1 MAVISAKE
9 FKAKATRKIQIPGFD
24 ENETF
29 TIQIRPMSLL
39 GMIRKGKIDNELLAS
54 VLELFKSNEKK
65 IDLKKGTM
73 AEGLEMDVLQQPEML
88 QNLDELMRKVA
99 KEVMMAPA
107 YDEVAEYLTDGQLQA
122 IFEEA
127 QGKIQ
132 QVKPIVKE

>member
-9 FKAKATRKIQIPGFD
+9 FKAKATREIQIPGFD

-29 TIQIRPMSLL
+29 TIKIRPMSLL

-54 VLELFKSNEKK
+54 VLDLFKTNEKK
-65 IDLKKGTM
+65 VKLNKK
-73 AEGLEMDVLQQPEML
+73 AVADGLEMDVLQQPEML

-99 KEVMMAPA
+99 QEVMIAPA
-107 YDEVAEYLTDGQLQA
+107 YDEVADYLTDGQLQA

-132 QVKPIVKE
+132 QVKPIV

>member
-9 FKAKATRKIQIPGFD
+9 FKAKATREIQIPGFD

-29 TIQIRPMSLL
+29 TIKIRPMSLL

-54 VLELFKSNEKK
+54 VLDLFKTNEKK
-65 IDLKKGTM
+65 VKLNKG
-73 AEGLEMDVLQQPEML
+73 AVADGIEMDVLQQPEML

-99 KEVMMAPA
+99 QEVMVAPT
-107 YDEVAEYLTDGQLQA
+107 YDEVADYLTDGQLQT

-132 QVKPIVKE
+132 QVKPIV

>member
-9 FKAKATRKIQIPGFD
+9 FKAKATREIQIPGFD

-29 TIQIRPMSLL
+29 TIKIRPMSLL

-54 VLELFKSNEKK
+54 VLDLFKTNEKK
-65 IDLKKGTM
+65 VKLNKKAVTD
-73 AEGLEMDVLQQPEML
+73 GLEMDVLQKPEML
-88 QNLDELMRKVA
+88 QNLDDLMRKVA
-99 KEVMMAPA
+99 QEVMIAPT
-107 YDEVAEYLTDGQLQA
+107 YEEVADYLTDGQLQT

-132 QVKPIVKE
+132 QVKPIV

>member
-9 FKAKATRKIQIPGFD
+9 FKAKATREIQIPGFD

-29 TIQIRPMSLL
+29 TIKIRPMSLL

-54 VLELFKSNEKK
+54 VLDLFKANERKVKLNKK
-65 IDLKKGTM
+65 AVAD
-73 AEGLEMDVLQQPEML
+73 GLEMDVLQQPEML

-99 KEVMMAPA
+99 QEVMVAPT
-107 YDEVAEYLTDGQLQA
+107 YDEVADYLTDGQLQT

-132 QVKPIVKE
+132 QVKPIV

>member
-9 FKAKATRKIQIPGFD
+9 FKAKATREIQIPGFD

-29 TIQIRPMSLL
+29 TIKIRPMSLL
-39 GMIRKGKIDNELLAS
+39 GMVRKGKIDNELLAS
-54 VLELFKSNEKK
+54 VLDLFKANEKK
-65 IDLKKGTM
+65 VKLNKG
-73 AEGLEMDVLQQPEML
+73 AVADGLEMDVLQQPEML

-99 KEVMMAPA
+99 QEVMVAPT
-107 YDEVAEYLTDGQLQA
+107 YDEVADYLTDGQLQT

-132 QVKPIVKE
+132 QVKPIV

>member
-9 FKAKATRKIQIPGFD
+9 FKAKATREIQIPGFD

-29 TIQIRPMSLL
+29 TIKIRPMSLL

-54 VLELFKSNEKK
+54 VLDLFKANEKK
-65 IDLKKGTM
+65 VKLNKG
-73 AEGLEMDVLQQPEML
+73 AVADGLEMDVLQQPEML

-99 KEVMMAPA
+99 QEVMVAPT
-107 YDEVAEYLTDGQLQA
+107 YDEVADYLTDGQLQT

-132 QVKPIVKE
+132 QVKPIV

>member
-9 FKAKATRKIQIPGFD
+9 FKAKATREIQIPGFD
-24 ENETF
+24 VDETF
-29 TIQIRPMSLL
+29 TIKIRPMSLL

-54 VLELFKSNEKK
+54 VLDLFKSNEQKVKLNKK
-65 IDLKKGTM
+65 
-73 AEGLEMDVLQQPEML
+73 AEVNGLEMDVLQHPEML

-99 KEVMMAPA
+99 QEVMVAPT
-107 YDEVAEYLTDGQLQA
+107 YDEVADYLTDGQLQV

-132 QVKPIVKE
+132 QVKPIV

>member
-9 FKAKATRKIQIPGFD
+9 FKAKATREIQIPGFD

-29 TIQIRPMSLL
+29 TIKIRPMSLL

-54 VLELFKSNEKK
+54 VLDLFKANERKVK
-65 IDLKKGTM
+65 LNKEAVAD
-73 AEGLEMDVLQQPEML
+73 GLEMDVLQQPEML

-99 KEVMMAPA
+99 QEVMVAPT
-107 YDEVAEYLTDGQLQA
+107 YDEVADYLTDGQLQT

-132 QVKPIVKE
+132 QVKPIV

>member
-9 FKAKATRKIQIPGFD
+9 FKAKATREIQIPGFD

-29 TIQIRPMSLL
+29 TIKIRPMSLL

-54 VLELFKSNEKK
+54 VLDLFKANEKK
-65 IDLKKGTM
+65 VKLNKK
-73 AEGLEMDVLQQPEML
+73 AVADGLEMDVLQQPEML

-99 KEVMMAPA
+99 QEVMVAPT
-107 YDEVAEYLTDGQLQA
+107 YDEVADYLTDGQLQT

-132 QVKPIVKE
+132 QVKPIV

>member
-9 FKAKATRKIQIPGFD
+9 FKAKATREIQIPGFD